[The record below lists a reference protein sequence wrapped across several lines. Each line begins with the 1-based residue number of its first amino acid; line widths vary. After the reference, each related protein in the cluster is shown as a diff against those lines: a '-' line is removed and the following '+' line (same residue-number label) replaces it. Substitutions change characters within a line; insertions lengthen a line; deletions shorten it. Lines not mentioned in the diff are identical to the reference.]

1 MSKILTNHFDKV
13 GENMKCK
20 GTIKY
25 KTDRGKI
32 VVRKCGEK
40 LSDDLIFCP
49 TCGTHTGILAGKLS
63 AKQNWSQTWQQFKKN
78 KSYPFSIFYVIC
90 ILLPILLIVL
100 HTSDNY
106 WLSNAIFILVVPLAL
121 VPFGHRNYTTEP
133 PKIADYFQAL
143 KFYPYLLGFVFLN
156 SLYFLILK
164 IVCTGFLL
172 NIVVDPIL
180 HIVRFILV
188 LYWLSIVLP
197 APLIMLRQRINP
209 LKAILI
215 AHRASKE
222 IRWQLFLLLLYI
234 GFINALGALALGL
247 GLLVTIPLS
256 FAVLEKYYLNL
267 EEVGLVN
274 PDLSALKE
282 VTGK

>member
-1 MSKILTNHFDKV
+1 
-13 GENMKCK
+13 MKCK

-25 KTDRGKI
+25 KTDSGKI

-40 LSDDLIFCP
+40 IPDDLIFCP
-49 TCGTHTGILAGKLS
+49 TCGTHTGILQGKLS
-63 AKQNWSQTWQQFKKN
+63 AKQNWSQTWQKFKQIKN
-78 KSYPFSIFYVIC
+78 KAYPFSIFYVIC
-90 ILLPILLIVL
+90 ILLPILLIIL

-106 WLSNAIFILVVPLAL
+106 WLSNALLIIVVPLAL
-121 VPFGHRNYTTEP
+121 VPVAHQNYTKQP

-143 KFYPYLLGFVFLN
+143 KSYPYLLGFVFLN

-180 HIVRFILV
+180 HIVRLILV

-197 APLIMLRQRINP
+197 APLIMLRKQTDPIR
-209 LKAILI
+209 AILI

-222 IRWQLFLLLLYI
+222 IRWQLFFLLLYI

-247 GLLVTIPLS
+247 GLLVSIPLS
-256 FAVLEKYYLNL
+256 FAVLEKYYQNL
-267 EEVGLVN
+267 DEVGLVDT
-274 PDLSALKE
+274 DLKALKG
-282 VTGK
+282 VVGK

>member
-1 MSKILTNHFDKV
+1 
-13 GENMKCK
+13 MKCK